1 MIKDLVLDLKSDYKI
16 IKKQIKYLLLIVL
29 TAIPLVVYNNN
40 FLKLEEDITKLSSEK
55 SYLQTKNIKLKEKI
69 SILSSP
75 KRISY
80 IAKKKLKMKKVDLS
94 KVKFLDYK

>member
-29 TAIPLVVYNNN
+29 IAIPLIIYNND

-94 KVKFLDYK
+94 KVKFLDSK